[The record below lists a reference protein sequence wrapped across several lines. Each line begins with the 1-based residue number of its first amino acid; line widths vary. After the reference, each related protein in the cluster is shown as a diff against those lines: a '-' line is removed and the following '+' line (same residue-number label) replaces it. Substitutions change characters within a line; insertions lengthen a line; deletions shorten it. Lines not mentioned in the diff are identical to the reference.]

1 MSSVNDQT
9 TDAISQVNALLMGG
23 ADKNSVDLVGVA
35 GAQTLGIS
43 MYNAITA
50 QQNAQT
56 STNASVTANCARI
69 LNTIPTKKPDPK
81 EDNKKKVKAAQATL
95 EQAELN
101 TALDLAVTILK
112 SSAAGDPPSDFKTEI
127 KDAEK
132 TLKAVKV
139 DAKVLAGAVT
149 KLIKSL
155 ETN

>member
-9 TDAISQVNALLMGG
+9 TDAVSQVNALLMGG
-23 ADKNSVDLVGVA
+23 ADKNAVDLVGVA

-69 LNTIPTKKPDPK
+69 LNTIAPKKPDPK
-81 EDNKKKVKAAQATL
+81 EDSKKKVKAAQSTL

-112 SSAAGDPPSDFKTEI
+112 STVSDEVSGDFKAEI
-127 KDAEK
+127 KNAEK
-132 TLKAVKV
+132 ALKSEKV

-155 ETN
+155 ENA